1 MAHGNSGIE
10 RGATP
15 STRAVAL
22 AALVV
27 SLGLLGWRGMDMLTR
42 APASPGPLSQA
53 ETSLLS
59 VAEAIAGPGH
69 VRVSVARRAGGGRQ
83 VLVLLDEAAGADAET
98 IARVV
103 TAAAAIDDA
112 KGDTVDLQRVSFAP
126 AMTGAPTP
134 SDWTELSLLALLAGL
149 AAWLGFAPA
158 RSATTQVEL
167 VRETLSSR
175 MAPVPQ
181 PVRPAQAPQRAQDAA
196 DLARRDPARAADIVR
211 GWMGKPGDAA

>member
-1 MAHGNSGIE
+1 MAHGNSGTE

-27 SLGLLGWRGMDMLTR
+27 AIGLLGWRGMDVLTR

-83 VLVLLDEAAGADAET
+83 VLVLLDEAAGLDADT
-98 IARVV
+98 VTRVM
-103 TAAAAIDDA
+103 TAAAAIDAA
-112 KGDTVDLQRVSFAP
+112 KGDTVDLQSVSFAP

-149 AAWLGFAPA
+149 AAWLGFAPVRTA
-158 RSATTQVEL
+158 PAPVEL
-167 VRETLSSR
+167 VRETLPTR
-175 MAPVPQ
+175 MPAAAPSA
-181 PVRPAQAPQRAQDAA
+181 RPAPTAPRAQDAA